1 MHHAESP
8 SVPASDSVPAPVH
21 DDLFGEITV
30 QLDVQEGRLMVEGEL
45 IPRVTL
51 RRDPEAD
58 VDEHVA
64 IGTREGERLR
74 LTVGGAEA
82 TLRLGKGG
90 ISRRSYRVDVE
101 HDGVRYRLVPDSVPS
116 SRLTRDGAYVGDFL
130 SDGDGR
136 VIAEWRDRNRD
147 RTGESE
153 GEGKREGPDVQPV
166 DAAIGY
172 ALAAA
177 FGTGGQPWWM
187 MAADAVSSALP

>member
-1 MHHAESP
+1 MNDTASI
-8 SVPASDSVPAPVH
+8 PARIPPPVH
-21 DDLFGEITV
+21 DDRFGEVTV
-30 QLDVQEGRLMVEGEL
+30 QLAAEQGELVVEGEL

-51 RRDPEAD
+51 RRDPAAD
-58 VDEHVA
+58 VDEQVA
-64 IGTREGERLR
+64 IGTREAARLR

-82 TLRLGKGG
+82 VLRLGKGG

-136 VIAEWRDRNRD
+136 VIAEWR
-147 RTGESE
+147 E
-153 GEGKREGPDVQPV
+153 GSDVRPT
-166 DAAIGY
+166 DAAVGY